1 MKNLQPL
8 SNRLGAL
15 PGSSLAGIKTKSLAR
30 EEEDKSRRNRVK
42 GLLVLV
48 EQFLADQGYGRSLQ
62 CLQEESQVS
71 LHEFSVADNIDLL
84 NVIYEYEQFY
94 QFKYQ
99 KKPKLFRHRNG
110 AEENVNVV
118 SENGER
124 MLVRRSKGTPT
135 SSMHIPPRSAPVSL
149 GGGAGSLD
157 YTSLGASSASTGGC
171 EAKGYGSAS
180 NPPSHLVSPNSS
192 SALDSR
198 LHKKVAKPLKR
209 VEGGGEESSFN
220 LEGVKMQ
227 VICAPERSSSTG
239 KIVDDNIARG
249 DDDRFYV
256 RALKPLP
263 VFPTGELADLAATIM
278 REILEVNP
286 GVHWNDISELHH
298 AKQLLKEAIVMP
310 VKYPELFEGIVRPWK
325 GILLFGPPGTGKTLL
340 AKAVATEC
348 RTTFF
353 NISASSVVS
362 KWRGDS
368 EKLVRMLFDLAVHY
382 APSTIFIDEIDSLI
396 SSRSSEGEHESSRR
410 MKTELLTQMDGL
422 SKRQGGEIV
431 FVLAASNVPWDLDAA
446 MLRRLEKRI
455 LITLPSPNA
464 RMMMFCRLLGNRV
477 EDIHS
482 FNWETCAE
490 MTNLMSGA
498 DVDTICREAIM
509 RPIRKCIAELEQ
521 KNISLE
527 DLSKSEIKQPKVNL
541 CDVEASVACTRSSV
555 RQVDLKRYEK
565 WMQEFG
571 SGLST

>member
-15 PGSSLAGIKTKSLAR
+15 PGSSLACIKTQSIAR
-30 EEEDKSRRNRVK
+30 EEEEKNRRNRIK
-42 GLLVLV
+42 GVLVLV
-48 EQFLADQGYGRSLQ
+48 EQFLADQGYGRTLL
-62 CLQEESQVS
+62 CLQQESQVS
-71 LHEFSVADNIDLL
+71 LSEFSVADNIDLI
-84 NVIYEYEQFY
+84 NVMYEFEQYY

-99 KKPKLFRHRNG
+99 RKPKLFRHRNG
-110 AEENVNVV
+110 AEENIRVV
-118 SENGER
+118 DENGEKLLIR
-124 MLVRRSKGTPT
+124 KSK
-135 SSMHIPPRSAPVSL
+135 
-149 GGGAGSLD
+149 
-157 YTSLGASSASTGGC
+157 
-171 EAKGYGSAS
+171 GSAS
-180 NPPSHLVSPNSS
+180 SVGQKTSEGPPISSVGGSVKMDYYRAGTGAGNGGEGEGKGTGGASGPPSHLASPTVSPSG
-192 SALDSR
+192 DSR
-198 LHKKVAKPLKR
+198 SRKKFGKPLKPMDST
-209 VEGGGEESSFN
+209 VAETALN
-220 LEGVKMQ
+220 LEGTKIQMSAQ
-227 VICAPERSSSTG
+227 GDRSNSTG
-239 KIVDDNIARG
+239 KRTDEEG
-249 DDDRFYV
+249 GSEEDRFYV

-263 VFPTGELADLAATIM
+263 IFPTGELTDLAATIM
-278 REILEVNP
+278 REILDVNP
-286 GVHWNDISELHH
+286 GVCWNDISELHH

-396 SSRSSEGEHESSRR
+396 SARSTDGEHESSRR

-422 SKRQGGEIV
+422 SKRRGGEIV

-464 RMMMFCRLLGNRV
+464 RKMMFFRLLSNRV
-477 EDIHS
+477 EDPHT
-482 FNWETCAE
+482 FDWDACAD

-509 RPIRKCIAELEQ
+509 RPIRKSIEELER
-521 KNISLE
+521 KSISLE
-527 DLSKSEIKQPKVNL
+527 DLSRQEVRHPKVKL
-541 CDVEASVACTRSSV
+541 ADVEASVACTRSSV
-555 RQVDLKRYEK
+555 RQVDLKKYNK
-565 WMQEFG
+565 WMEEFG